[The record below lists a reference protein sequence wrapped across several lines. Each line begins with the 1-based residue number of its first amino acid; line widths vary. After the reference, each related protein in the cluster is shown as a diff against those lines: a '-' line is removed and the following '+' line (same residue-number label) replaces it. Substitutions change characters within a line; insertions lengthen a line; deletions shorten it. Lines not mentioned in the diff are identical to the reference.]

1 MGATIAKRAPGSTR
15 PRAIPVAIPAAIPG
29 AIPGGEIATSCGDL
43 PPACFYIVRM
53 RYLTLW
59 LLIAATLAACGDVA
73 IGPVDHSC
81 PVNPMRGSGASGS
94 GCDTRG

>member
-1 MGATIAKRAPGSTR
+1 
-15 PRAIPVAIPAAIPG
+15 
-29 AIPGGEIATSCGDL
+29 
-43 PPACFYIVRM
+43 M

-59 LLIAATLAACGDVA
+59 LLLAASLAACGDIV

-81 PVNPMRGSGASGS
+81 PANPMRGQGGS

>member
-1 MGATIAKRAPGSTR
+1 
-15 PRAIPVAIPAAIPG
+15 
-29 AIPGGEIATSCGDL
+29 
-43 PPACFYIVRM
+43 M

-59 LLIAATLAACGDVA
+59 LLLAASLASCGDII

-81 PVNPMRGSGASGS
+81 PANPMRGQGGS